1 MKLGLVDLAVSALAG
16 CIPAVSS
23 LVYIAYKFGIYTNK
37 ISNIEK
43 TTECIPNM
51 RERLARVE
59 EGKANISDYIQS
71 KSPLSLTDKGKLVL
85 YESDGHN
92 FIEKNKQA
100 LLDEIKS
107 KIPKTAYDV
116 QTYSEE
122 VIKEKSNQ
130 ESFNSIKNYAFKE
143 GIELGIIIKIMGIYL
158 RDFALSDNGF
168 AINEL

>member
-1 MKLGLVDLAVSALAG
+1 MPEWVINTICSGIMGALSGWGA
-16 CIPAVSS
+16 IS
-23 LVYIAYKFGIYTNK
+23 YKMGKY
-37 ISNIEK
+37 IEK
-43 TTECIPNM
+43 IEKLEKEVSLIGTI
-51 RERLARVE
+51 RERLAKVE
-59 EGKANISDYIQS
+59 TGKADITTYIQS

-107 KIPKTAYDV
+107 KKPKTAYDV

-158 RDFALSDNGF
+158 RDFALSENGF

>member
-1 MKLGLVDLAVSALAG
+1 MKLDLVDLAVSALAG

-23 LVYIAYKFGIYTNK
+23 LVYIAYK

-43 TTECIPNM
+43 TIECIPNM

-59 EGKANISDYIQS
+59 ESKANISDYIQF
-71 KSPLSLTDKGKLVL
+71 KKPLSLTDKGKSVL

-92 FIEKNKQA
+92 FIKKNKQA

-107 KIPKTAYDV
+107 KKPKTAYDV
-116 QTYSEE
+116 QTFSEE
-122 VIKEKSNQ
+122 VINGKINLEG
-130 ESFNSIKNYAFKE
+130 FNLIKNYAFKE

-158 RDFALSDNGF
+158 RDLW
-168 AINEL
+168 ICY